1 VREHG
6 EREPRDEEPPP
17 VGQRPGE
24 RGLEQRHPEEEAVLA
39 RRLRLEEGHRR
50 DGAEEPQEHVGHVPA
65 GDEREAH
72 GGDEEAEPAHGP
84 EAEPFRARAHDEG
97 RRPRAPGARRRIAGA
112 ERGRRR

>member
-1 VREHG
+1 M
-6 EREPRDEEPPP
+6 
-17 VGQRPGE
+17 
-24 RGLEQRHPEEEAVLA
+24 LA

-97 RRPRAPGARRRIAGA
+97 RQGRERLGRDGYGIAGA
-112 ERGRRR
+112 EPEGRRR